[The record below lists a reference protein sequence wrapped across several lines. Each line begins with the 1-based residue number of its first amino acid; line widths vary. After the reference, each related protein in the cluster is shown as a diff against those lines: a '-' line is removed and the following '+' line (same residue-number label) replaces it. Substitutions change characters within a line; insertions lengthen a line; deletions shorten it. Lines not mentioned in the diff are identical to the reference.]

1 MEHYRRDLSAAQVHG
16 TGTGYSGAVSLPPSG
31 SRTETG
37 NAAWVGYASTCTWTA
52 TGEGGSATF
61 SQTMT
66 TSPVVLT
73 VASPVNNVIVP
84 QGSAQLFKATAVFSA
99 QTVKFFANEVQ
110 VGGTCGR

>member
-1 MEHYRRDLSAAQVHG
+1 
-16 TGTGYSGAVSLPPSG
+16 
-31 SRTETG
+31 
-37 NAAWVGYASTCTWTA
+37 
-52 TGEGGSATF
+52 
-61 SQTMT
+61 MT